1 AGLHADAT
9 DPTVLCT
16 PVCRSPDFQDP
27 TVVAQVETASTSDYL
42 PPAPRDHTIALNA
55 FFGTG
60 YAMQTEGM
68 VMTMRRIDRAEA
80 MLLSPVY
87 TGEAAAGLIALAR
100 QGEFGAADTVVFMH
114 SGGVPGLYA
123 RTQAFSHTRTQRRA
137 QTSQYRR
144 QLFGTS
150 GARPSSRSR
159 GTSATSGPSP

>member
-1 AGLHADAT
+1 
-9 DPTVLCT
+9 P
-16 PVCRSPDFQDP
+16 
-27 TVVAQVETASTSDYL
+27 
-42 PPAPRDHTIALNA
+42 
-55 FFGTG
+55 
-60 YAMQTEGM
+60 TEGM
-68 VMTMRRIDRAEA
+68 VEA
-80 MLLSPVY
+80 VRLFARTEGILLDPVY
-87 TGEAAAGLIALAR
+87 TGKAAAGLIDLVR
-100 QGEFGAADTVVFMH
+100 QGQFGAADTVVFMH